1 MQLIRKSGASDKA
14 MTKEKFDLDNLR
26 IATPCAV
33 GWANMAGDDRK
44 RFCASCRLNVY
55 NFSEMT
61 AAEVETLVRRSEGKV
76 CARMFRRADGTVL
89 TRDCPVGLAA
99 YRKRVSRFAGAAL
112 AMVIGLFSASYGQS
126 QQETD
131 KKIVTAAELNI
142 NKKPAGLTGETRL
155 YGVVLDMFGAVIPDA
170 AVKLVAADKKN
181 TWSTR
186 TNAEGIFSMPGLRPG
201 LYTLEIK
208 PIPGFQEILVKD
220 IELEVGTHHEL
231 NISLEQD
238 GAYELVGGLGSDTSI
253 GPGIN
258 IDLSNVPPSKEVVEM
273 PSMIAPVDRKKPF

>member
-1 MQLIRKSGASDKA
+1 
-14 MTKEKFDLDNLR
+14 MTREKFDLDNLR
-26 IATPCAV
+26 IAAPCPV

-61 AAEVETLVRRSEGKV
+61 ATEVETLVRRSDGKV

-99 YRKRVSRFAGAAL
+99 YRKRVSRFAGAAV
-112 AMVIGLFSASYGQS
+112 AMVIGLFSAGYGQS
-126 QQETD
+126 QAETN

-142 NKKPAGLTGETRL
+142 NKTPAWKDEIRL
-155 YGVVLDMFGAVIPDA
+155 YGIVLDMFGAVIPDA

-186 TNAEGIFSMPGLRPG
+186 TNVEGMFSMPGLRPG

-208 PIPGFQEILVKD
+208 AVYGFQEILVKD
-220 IELEVGTHHEL
+220 IELEAGTRNEL
-231 NISLEQD
+231 NISLEP
-238 GAYELVGGLGSDTSI
+238 GVGYESVGGLSSDTNI
-253 GPGIN
+253 GPGNN
-258 IDLSNVPPSKEVVEM
+258 IDPSDIPPPKEVVVM
-273 PSMIAPVDRKKPF
+273 PLKIAAVDRKKPF